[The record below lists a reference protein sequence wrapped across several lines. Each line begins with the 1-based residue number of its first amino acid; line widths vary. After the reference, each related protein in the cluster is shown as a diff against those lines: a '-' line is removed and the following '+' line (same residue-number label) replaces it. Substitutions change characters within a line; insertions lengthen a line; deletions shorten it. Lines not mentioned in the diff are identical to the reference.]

1 MFYWVIHQVSIKLKC
16 LLALC
21 YNISIHQI
29 NIHLQINQA
38 IQMFKCIFMDA
49 LGKIITTQMTINIK
63 EDYIVFFHYRVLFYR
78 ICTYKKVI
86 SFSTSY
92 GNWSR
97 PWPVQ
102 FILTSWHWQPDAISE
117 HMKSEIHCHDEFNIF
132 TIQYTFQYCIEIL
145 QQLLSSSSQ
154 VKSQSNCP
162 SHTIDWWIQ
171 GPRWHLNS
179 FSAHL
184 ESTKIP
190 YKPKSTFVYKIMI
203 PIHYTIST
211 TWNSMNQN
219 SF

>member
-1 MFYWVIHQVSIKLKC
+1 LFYFTLPCFILI
-16 LLALC
+16 
-21 YNISIHQI
+21 
-29 NIHLQINQA
+29 
-38 IQMFKCIFMDA
+38 
-49 LGKIITTQMTINIK
+49 
-63 EDYIVFFHYRVLFYR
+63 FYR

-102 FILTSWHWQPDAISE
+102 FIWTSWHWHPDAISE
-117 HMKSEIHCHDEFNIF
+117 HMKSEIHCHEEFNVYF
-132 TIQYTFQYCIEIL
+132 TIQYILQNCIEIL

-162 SHTIDWWIQ
+162 SHTIDWCMH

-190 YKPKSTFVYKIMI
+190 YKPKSTFVYKTMI
-203 PIHYTIST
+203 PNTIQSRQLET
-211 TWNSMNQN
+211 QRIKINFNFNILSLLTSSYWDSSVKVNY
-219 SF
+219 FLILFVVIKTPR